1 MNDSF
6 LEPIQTHL
14 GNMKPLDWSPLLVI
28 VWEVRVVV
36 EHAAFVELLDQRIG
50 LGGGVLLFDVAS
62 LHSFPLTPTG
72 LLRFCSSLEFDFHP
86 GQGLVFAKKVVRED
100 IL

>member
-1 MNDSF
+1 
-6 LEPIQTHL
+6 
-14 GNMKPLDWSPLLVI
+14 MKPLDWSPLLVI

-72 LLRFCSSLEFDFHP
+72 LLHSARRWNSTST
-86 GQGLVFAKKVVRED
+86 LVRAWFSQRK
-100 IL
+100 